1 MRQIDNIG
9 FIGAGKVGFTLGKYF
24 AGHGVRL
31 SGYYSKNASSAKE
44 AAEFT
49 KSRQYEQVRELA
61 VNSDVL
67 FLTVPDNSIRLV
79 WNELL
84 ACGVNLSGKLICHAS
99 GSLSSE
105 IFAGADQCEAAVL
118 SLHPLFAISD
128 KYHSFEQLHKAVFTI
143 EGEPGEWQDAM
154 KDFIKGCGNMV
165 ELIAAKDKPLY
176 HAAAVVASNFLVG
189 LSYLSS
195 SLLKQCGFSP
205 EGAEQALL
213 PLMEGSLHNVVSQG
227 AVAALT
233 GPVERNDC
241 ETVRKHL
248 QALFAITD
256 NRVGQAGG
264 KKEALLDSENAIL
277 LYKSMTSLLMEVGHR
292 KHEEMD
298 YRNMENLLY
307 REFSF

>member
-1 MRQIDNIG
+1 MKRLDNIG

-24 AGHGVRL
+24 IKHGAGL
-31 SGYYSKNASSAKE
+31 SGYYSKNASSAKD

-49 KSRQYEQVRELA
+49 GSRQYGRLEELVA
-61 VNSDVL
+61 SSDVL

-79 WNELL
+79 WDELL

-105 IFAGADQCEAAVL
+105 IFNEAGQCEVTAL

-128 KYHSFEQLHKAVFTI
+128 KYRSFEQLHKAVFTI
-143 EGEPGEWQDAM
+143 EGEPGEWRDTM
-154 KDFIKGCGNMV
+154 RNFIEGCGNTV

-195 SLLKQCGFSP
+195 SLLEYCGFS
-205 EGAEQALL
+205 EESAKRALL
-213 PLMEGSLHNVVSQG
+213 PLMEGSLKNVISQG
-227 AVAALT
+227 TITALT

-241 ETVRKHL
+241 ETVRKHIR
-248 QALFAITD
+248 ALSEMEK
-256 NRVGQAGG
+256 NKVEQAGA
-264 KKEALLDSENAIL
+264 KEEPVLNSQEAVL
-277 LYKSMTSLLMEVGHR
+277 LYQSMTRLLMEIGHS
-292 KHEEMD
+292 KHKETD
-298 YRNMENLLY
+298 YRLMEDIVKL
-307 REFSF
+307 RT